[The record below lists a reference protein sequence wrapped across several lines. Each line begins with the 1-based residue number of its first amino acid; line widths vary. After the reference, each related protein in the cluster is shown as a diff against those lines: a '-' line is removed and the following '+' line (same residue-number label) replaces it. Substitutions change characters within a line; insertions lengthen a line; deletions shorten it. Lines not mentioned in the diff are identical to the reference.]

1 MIDYL
6 ERLLERLR
14 EEENETRDV
23 PRLEEAVPAPN
34 SPPDRGQDGSRS
46 ASQASQAPQATQAA
60 LATQERAGFRET
72 ALERGAAEAAFPA
85 SGVTTPVG
93 GPGPLSPE
101 APGGGPETVTGPLS
115 ARAALGIWPAIARKI
130 AGIWPAAGET
140 VGLRPANAGETAGTG
155 FVPPRETAGDSLERA
170 LGRAMDALDRA
181 ENGPGRTSELPELS
195 AQWPAVSSSGSAAGL
210 ARRLAQAALATPP
223 EAARTL
229 FAVEEKSAPS
239 AGWEEFDRRLERDA
253 RRYDGGIELY

>member
-85 SGVTTPVG
+85 SGVTIPVG

-115 ARAALGIWPAIARKI
+115 ARAAFGIWPAIARKI

-140 VGLRPANAGETAGTG
+140 VGLRPAVSREIAGGRSAT
-155 FVPPRETAGDSLERA
+155 PRETAGDSLERA
-170 LGRAMDALDRA
+170 LDRAVDALDRA
-181 ENGPGRTSELPELS
+181 ENGPGQTSELPELS
-195 AQWPAVSSSGSAAGL
+195 AQWPAVSSSGAAGL

>member
-46 ASQASQAPQATQAA
+46 APQASQAPQATQAA

-115 ARAALGIWPAIARKI
+115 AHAALGDAL
-130 AGIWPAAGET
+130 GVWPAAPGEIA
-140 VGLRPANAGETAGTG
+140 GGRPAVSREIAGGRSAT
-155 FVPPRETAGDSLERA
+155 PRETAGDSLERA
-170 LGRAMDALDRA
+170 LGRAVDALDRA

-195 AQWPAVSSSGSAAGL
+195 AQWPAVSSSGAAGL